1 MTLQELKQHISDT
14 IVTNG
19 VGAITAKKH
28 QALLHEVA
36 DKFGED
42 ISELNGRIVAD
53 TDEDVEAV
61 WYSIIND

>member
-28 QALLHEVA
+28 QELLHEVA

-61 WYSIIND
+61 WYSIIHD